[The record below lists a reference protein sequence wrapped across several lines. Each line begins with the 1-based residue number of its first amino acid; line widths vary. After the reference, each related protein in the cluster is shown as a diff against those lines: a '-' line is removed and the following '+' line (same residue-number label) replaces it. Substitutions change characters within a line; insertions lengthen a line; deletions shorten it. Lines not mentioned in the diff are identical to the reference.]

1 MHTSSAHEEGGMYQR
16 ILVPVDGSE
25 AAKRGLEEAIKVS
38 KALGSQLRL
47 VHIVDD
53 STLALNPETGIA
65 AAPLVED
72 FAEGGKEI
80 LEVARLLAQA
90 QGVTAEAVLHENFTG
105 RIADLIVDEAR
116 KWRADLIVMGTH
128 ARSGIKHAVLGS
140 DAEAVLHGAD
150 VPVLLV
156 RTPNSKK
163 KLTADAPKPA

>member
-1 MHTSSAHEEGGMYQR
+1 MYQR

-25 AAKRGLEEAIKVS
+25 TARRGLEEAIKIS

-53 STLALNPETGIA
+53 SALAMNPEAGIA
-65 AAPLVED
+65 AAPLVDD

-80 LEVARLLAQA
+80 LENARGWVAA
-90 QGVTAEAVLHENFTG
+90 QGIDAEVVLHENFTG
-105 RIADLIVDEAR
+105 RVADLIVEEAK

-140 DAEAVLHGAD
+140 DAEAVLHGAE

-156 RTPNSKK
+156 RSADSKK
-163 KLTADAPKPA
+163 KAR

>member
-1 MHTSSAHEEGGMYQR
+1 MYQR

-25 AAKRGLEEAIKVS
+25 TAKRGLEEAIKVA
-38 KALGSQLRL
+38 KALGSELRL

-53 STLALNPETGIA
+53 SALALNPETGIA

-72 FAEGGKEI
+72 FAEGGREI
-80 LEVARLLAQA
+80 LETARLLTDA
-90 QGVTAEAVLHENFTG
+90 QGVTVDAVLHENFTG

-116 KWRADLIVMGTH
+116 KWHADLIVMGTH
-128 ARSGIKHAVLGS
+128 ARAGIKHAVLGS

-156 RTPNSKK
+156 RSPNGKK
-163 KLTADAPKPA
+163 KPALSR